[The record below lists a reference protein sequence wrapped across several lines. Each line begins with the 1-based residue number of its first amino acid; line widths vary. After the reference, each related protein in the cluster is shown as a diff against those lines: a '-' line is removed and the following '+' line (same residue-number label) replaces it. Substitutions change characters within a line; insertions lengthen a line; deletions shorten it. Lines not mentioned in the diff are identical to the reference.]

1 MIKKLRRHFILITL
15 ISIALVLGVM
25 MSAINIENYHSV
37 NIRADE
43 KISVIADNDG
53 TFPKKNG
60 EKAYKPFDY
69 KMLEKKMTAE
79 APFDTRYFTVK
90 VTDKNT
96 IVSVNTGMIAAVS
109 TEKAINYT
117 NQLTEKNKTSGFI
130 DNYKYNCVDTDDG
143 KMYIF
148 LDCERELSTFYNFLI
163 VSILASVG
171 GIILVYLLVLVFQK

>member
-53 TFPKKNG
+53 TFPKKSG

-90 VTDKNT
+90 VTDK
-96 IVSVNTGMIAAVS
+96 
-109 TEKAINYT
+109 
-117 NQLTEKNKTSGFI
+117 
-130 DNYKYNCVDTDDG
+130 KYNCFC
-143 KMYIF
+143 KHRY
-148 LDCERELSTFYNFLI
+148 DC
-163 VSILASVG
+163 G
-171 GIILVYLLVLVFQK
+171 GFHRKGYKLYQSAYRKEQDKRIY

>member
-96 IVSVNTGMIAAVS
+96 IV
-109 TEKAINYT
+109 
-117 NQLTEKNKTSGFI
+117 L
-130 DNYKYNCVDTDDG
+130 
-143 KMYIF
+143 
-148 LDCERELSTFYNFLI
+148 
-163 VSILASVG
+163 
-171 GIILVYLLVLVFQK
+171 